1 MATYRELLAQKRELD
16 ERIEAAR
23 AEAANQAL
31 ASVRATIAEYG
42 FTPDEVFG
50 KPRREKAD
58 KAARKPADNEGK
70 AGKGRKGNS
79 KRERANLDLFGD
91 TAENA

>member
-23 AEAANQAL
+23 AEAAHEAL
-31 ASVRATIAEYG
+31 ANVRAAIAEFG

-50 KPRREKAD
+50 KPRRER
-58 KAARKPADNEGK
+58 AARRARKTDGKEGK
-70 AGKGRKGNS
+70 R
-79 KRERANLDLFGD
+79 RERANLDLFGD
-91 TAENA
+91 TADNA

>member
-16 ERIEAAR
+16 ERIEAVR
-23 AEAANQAL
+23 AEAAHEAL
-31 ASVRATIAEYG
+31 ANVRAAIAEFG

-50 KPRREKAD
+50 KPRREKTARRAN
-58 KAARKPADNEGK
+58 KAEGK
-70 AGKGRKGNS
+70 

-91 TAENA
+91 NA

>member
-23 AEAANQAL
+23 AEAAHEAL
-31 ASVRATIAEYG
+31 ANVRAAIAEFG

-50 KPRREKAD
+50 KPRREKTARR
-58 KAARKPADNEGK
+58 ARKAEGNEGK
-70 AGKGRKGNS
+70 

-91 TAENA
+91 NN

>member
-23 AEAANQAL
+23 AEAAHEAL
-31 ASVRATIAEYG
+31 ANVRAAIAEFG

-50 KPRREKAD
+50 KPRREKA
-58 KAARKPADNEGK
+58 ARRARKAEGNEGNEGK
-70 AGKGRKGNS
+70 

-91 TAENA
+91 NA

>member
-23 AEAANQAL
+23 AAAAHEALTN
-31 ASVRATIAEYG
+31 VRATIAEFG
-42 FTPDEVFG
+42 FTPEDVFG
-50 KPRREKAD
+50 KPRR
-58 KAARKPADNEGK
+58 ARKPADD
-70 AGKGRKGNS
+70 

-91 TAENA
+91 TVDKA

>member
-23 AEAANQAL
+23 AEAAHEAL
-31 ASVRATIAEYG
+31 ATVRAAIAEFG

-50 KPRREKAD
+50 KPRREKA
-58 KAARKPADNEGK
+58 ARRTRKTEGNEGK
-70 AGKGRKGNS
+70 

-91 TAENA
+91 TADNA

>member
-23 AEAANQAL
+23 AEAAHEAL
-31 ASVRATIAEYG
+31 ATVRAAIAEFG

-50 KPRREKAD
+50 KPRREKAVRR
-58 KAARKPADNEGK
+58 ARKTEGNEGNEGK
-70 AGKGRKGNS
+70 

-91 TAENA
+91 TADNA

>member
-23 AEAANQAL
+23 AAAAQDAL
-31 ASVRATIAEYG
+31 TAVRAAIAEFG

-50 KPRREKAD
+50 KPRREKA
-58 KAARKPADNEGK
+58 ARGARAPRAEG
-70 AGKGRKGNS
+70 GKRQP
-79 KRERANLDLFGD
+79 ANLDLFGD
-91 TAENA
+91 AGGKS

>member
-58 KAARKPADNEGK
+58 KADKAADNEGK